1 MTAAKGTPR
10 PISASRLAQ
19 LADQLTPRERTLLDG
34 LGVVRIATTEQLAR
48 VVIGEAGPGT
58 AVRLVRRHLQRLR
71 AAALVR
77 RFEDRAWDRRAG
89 APGYVHALT
98 AAGLRLVGSE
108 QGIGIRQRS
117 SWRPSY
123 LFLAHALGISELY
136 VRLTELERGGGPRL
150 REFRAEGDA
159 ARFYR
164 GPSGEQLIV
173 RPDALVRLGVG
184 DTEVSHFVEIDRG
197 TETSP
202 STIAAK
208 CAVYRR
214 YELSGEEA
222 RQYGVFP
229 GVLFI
234 VPDAKRGRTIATV
247 ISRLDVNGRGLF
259 AVATEDE
266 AIQVL
271 ARVDVPTAADRPPP
285 QLSSPVVGSA
295 TTPH

>member
-1 MTAAKGTPR
+1 VEA
-10 PISASRLAQ
+10 
-19 LADQLTPRERTLLDG
+19 
-34 LGVVRIATTEQLAR
+34 
-48 VVIGEAGPGT
+48 AGPDT
-58 AVRLVRRHLQRLR
+58 AVRLARRHLQRLR
-71 AAALVR
+71 AAGLVR

-136 VRLTELERGGGPRL
+136 VRLIERERQGGPRL
-150 REFRAEGDA
+150 REFRVEGDA

-164 GPSGEQLIV
+164 GPSGEQLVV

-184 DTEVSHFVEIDRG
+184 EIEVSHFIEIDRG

-208 CAVYRR
+208 CAAYRR
-214 YELSGEEA
+214 YELSGEEV
-222 RQYGVFP
+222 RKYGVFP
-229 GVLFI
+229 GVAFI
-234 VPDAKRGRTIATV
+234 VPDVKRSRTIATV
-247 ISRLDVNGRGLF
+247 IARLDANGRELF
-259 AVATEDE
+259 AVAMEDE

-271 ARVDVPTAADRPPP
+271 VRVDVPTAADRAPPERSGP
-285 QLSSPVVGSA
+285 DVGPV
-295 TTPH
+295 TPPH